1 MGRDAVGYRDGETVQ
16 RDKMIRIK
24 TREEIVKMR
33 RAGKLAAEVLEYIQ
47 PFVKDGETTGRLDA
61 LCHEFIIRHG
71 AKPAPLNYHGYPRS
85 ICTSVNNVVC
95 HGIPTQSTELKEGDI
110 VNVDITV
117 ILNGYHGDTSKTY
130 IIGEVPESVKLLVER
145 AEKAMYRGI
154 EAVKPNAY
162 LYESGK
168 AIEKYISKF
177 GYSIVR
183 DYGGHGI
190 GSDFHED
197 PHVYH
202 FYTTLNK
209 IRLKPGMCFTIE
221 PMINM
226 GGYQVVTSKKDGWTV
241 TTRDGS
247 LSAQF
252 EHTVLV
258 MPDGYE
264 ILTKL

>member
-1 MGRDAVGYRDGETVQ
+1 
-16 RDKMIRIK
+16 MIKIK
-24 TREEIVKMR
+24 NREEIQKMR
-33 RAGKLAAEVLEYIQ
+33 KAGKLAAQVLDYIS
-47 PFVKDGETTGRLDA
+47 PFVADGETTGRLDA
-61 LCHEFIIRHG
+61 LCHEFIVKNG
-71 AKPAPLNYHGYPRS
+71 ARPAPLNYRGYPRS

-95 HGIPTQSTELKEGDI
+95 HGIPSQEVELKNGDI

-117 ILNGYHGDTSKTY
+117 IVEGYHGDTSKTF
-130 IIGEVPESVKLLVER
+130 IVGDAPESVRLLVER

-154 EAVKPNAY
+154 GAVKSNSY
-162 LYESGK
+162 FSEIGK
-168 AIEKYISKF
+168 AIERYVTKF

-202 FYTTLNK
+202 FYTSQGR
-209 IRLKPGMCFTIE
+209 IRIKPGMCFTIE

-226 GGYQVVTSKKDGWTV
+226 GGYEVITSKSDGWTV
-241 TTRDGS
+241 TTKDGS

-258 MPDGYE
+258 MPNGYE
-264 ILTKL
+264 ILTELK